1 MARLQ
6 LLILSTSITFSHK
19 KGVSSDMYP
28 LYWTTSKG
36 GTYQSLRLFIYLCT
50 FYLKAPN
57 KAAMLGRLINA
68 FTKTEPSTAGIV

>member
-19 KGVSSDMYP
+19 KGVSSYRA
-28 LYWTTSKG
+28 YAF
-36 GTYQSLRLFIYLCT
+36 LFDYKS

-57 KAAMLGRLINA
+57 KAAMLGRLIKA
-68 FTKTEPSTAGIV
+68 FTKTEPRTAGIV

>member
-19 KGVSSDMYP
+19 KGVSSHRAYAF
-28 LYWTTSKG
+28 LF
-36 GTYQSLRLFIYLCT
+36 TYVL

>member
-19 KGVSSDMYP
+19 KGVSSYRA
-28 LYWTTSKG
+28 YAF
-36 GTYQSLRLFIYLCT
+36 LFDYKF

-68 FTKTEPSTAGIV
+68 FTKIEPSTAGIV

>member
-1 MARLQ
+1 M
-6 LLILSTSITFSHK
+6 
-19 KGVSSDMYP
+19 
-28 LYWTTSKG
+28 

>member
-6 LLILSTSITFSHK
+6 LLILSTSIIFSHK
-19 KGVSSDMYP
+19 KGVSSHRAYAF
-28 LYWTTSKG
+28 
-36 GTYQSLRLFIYLCT
+36 LFVYTL

-68 FTKTEPSTAGIV
+68 FTKTEPRTAGIV

>member
-19 KGVSSDMYP
+19 KGVSSYRAYAF
-28 LYWTTSKG
+28 LF
-36 GTYQSLRLFIYLCT
+36 TYVLFIYLCT

-68 FTKTEPSTAGIV
+68 FTQIEPSTAGIV

>member
-19 KGVSSDMYP
+19 KGVSSHRAYAF
-28 LYWTTSKG
+28 LF
-36 GTYQSLRLFIYLCT
+36 TYVLFIYLCA

-57 KAAMLGRLINA
+57 KAAMLERLIKA